1 MIIILGLLPHKT
13 TNMSLKFVLVLCAA
27 TMTVARPQNRP
38 NEYYSS
44 TGPDIPA
51 QYNFNWQVKDDP
63 SGNDFGHEESRDGDN
78 TQGSYYVLLPDG
90 RLQRVTYTVDGN
102 SGYVAE
108 VTYEGEAQFPTY
120 QSSYTPAPRYA

>member
-1 MIIILGLLPHKT
+1 
-13 TNMSLKFVLVLCAA
+13 
-27 TMTVARPQNRP
+27 MTVARPQNRP

-44 TGPDIPA
+44 TGPDTPA

-63 SGNDFGHEESRDGDN
+63 SGND
-78 TQGSYYVLLPDG
+78 G
-90 RLQRVTYTVDGN
+90 RLQRVTYTVNGN

>member
-1 MIIILGLLPHKT
+1 
-13 TNMSLKFVLVLCAA
+13 MSLKFVLVLCVVRMA
-27 TMTVARPQNRP
+27 VARPQNHPRQ
-38 NEYYSS
+38 YYGSPGS
-44 TGPDIPA
+44 DTPA

-90 RLQRVTYTVDGN
+90 RLQRVIYTVNGD

-108 VTYEGEAQFPTY
+108 VTYEGEAQFPKY
-120 QSSYTPAPRYA
+120 QSSYTPTPAYG

>member
-1 MIIILGLLPHKT
+1 MIISLGLLYNKT
-13 TNMSLKFVLVLCAA
+13 TNMSLKFVLVLCVV
-27 TMTVARPQNRP
+27 TMPVARPQNHP
-38 NEYYSS
+38 SEYYGSPVS
-44 TGPDIPA
+44 NTPA

-90 RLQRVTYTVDGN
+90 RLQRVTYTVNGN

>member
-1 MIIILGLLPHKT
+1 
-13 TNMSLKFVLVLCAA
+13 MSLKFVLVLCVV
-27 TMTVARPQNRP
+27 TMAVARPQNHPRQ
-38 NEYYSS
+38 YYGSPGS
-44 TGPDIPA
+44 DIPA

-90 RLQRVTYTVDGN
+90 RLQRVTYTVNGD

-108 VTYEGEAQFPTY
+108 VTYEGDAQFPTY
-120 QSSYTPAPRYA
+120 QSSYTPAPRYT